1 MTVVLACTDGLAEL
15 VAVTDTGKLPR
26 GVPCCFPVAPW
37 HPANAST
44 PSKPTKNIPSRSLAF
59 VLFRPPTNIPTNPS
73 SGSGNSRAAYT
84 GAVLPMPPGKAEAR
98 FAVVVIVSVTW
109 TGPIWFSV
117 IGLKVQAAPNGK
129 FEQLK
134 RMLPNVGL
142 KDVTVSK

>member
-26 GVPCCFPVAPW
+26 GVPRVPVAPW
-37 HPANAST
+37 HPANART
-44 PSKPTKNIPSRSLAF
+44 PSKPTKNIPMRTLAF
-59 VLFRPPTNIPTNPS
+59 VLFRPPANIPTSPMN
-73 SGSGNSRAAYT
+73 GNSRAAYT
-84 GAVLPMPPGKAEAR
+84 GAVLPMPPGKTEAT
-98 FAVVVIVSVTW
+98 FAVVLIVSVTW
-109 TGPIWFSV
+109 AEPSWLSV
-117 IGLKVQAAPNGK
+117 IGLKAQVAPNGR

>member
-26 GVPCCFPVAPW
+26 GVPCCFPGPW

-59 VLFRPPTNIPTNPS
+59 LLFGPPANIPTSPMN
-73 SGSGNSRAAYT
+73 GNSRAAYT
-84 GAVLPMPPGKAEAR
+84 GAVLPMPPGKTEAT
-98 FAVVVIVSVTW
+98 FAVVLIVSVTW
-109 TGPIWFSV
+109 AGPSWLSV
-117 IGLKVQAAPNGK
+117 IGLKLQAAPNGK

>member
-26 GVPCCFPVAPW
+26 GVPCCFPGPW

-59 VLFRPPTNIPTNPS
+59 VLFRPLANMPTSPTN
-73 SGSGNSRAAYT
+73 GNSRTAYT
-84 GAVLPMPPGKAEAR
+84 GAVFPMPPGKTEAN
-98 FAVVVIVSVTW
+98 AVVLIVSVTCAEPTW
-109 TGPIWFSV
+109 LSV
-117 IGLKVQAAPNGK
+117 GGLKVQAVPNGK

-134 RMLPNVGL
+134 RMLPNCGL
-142 KDVTVSK
+142 KD